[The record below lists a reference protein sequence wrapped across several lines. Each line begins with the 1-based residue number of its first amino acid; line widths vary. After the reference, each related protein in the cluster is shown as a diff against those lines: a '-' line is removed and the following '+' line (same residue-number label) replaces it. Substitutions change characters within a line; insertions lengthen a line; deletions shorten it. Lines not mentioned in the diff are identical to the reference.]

1 MNTTTARPHA
11 SRLTPVLLVLLFFGP
26 LVAATLMYTFGGDDF
41 RPARSTAHGELLAD
55 PSTLPDTGYRAS
67 DGTDFTFR
75 HKWTLI
81 EVTAGDCDDACRESL
96 YRTRQVRR
104 ALGKEMSRVQR
115 VLVPTGALP
124 PADFIAREHPGLI
137 LVEPGTPARATLDA
151 ALGPGSAGAIYIA
164 DPLGNVIMRFP
175 AGTPMKDLH
184 KDLSLLLKASRIG

>member
-26 LVAATLMYTFGGDDF
+26 LVAATLMYVFGGNEF
-41 RPARSTAHGELLAD
+41 RPARSVAHGELLAD
-55 PSTLPDTGYRAS
+55 PATLPGTEFRTG
-67 DGTDFTFR
+67 DGTAFTF
-75 HKWTLI
+75 HDKWSLI
-81 EVTAGDCDDACRESL
+81 EVTAGDCGDACRESL
-96 YRTRQVRR
+96 YHTRQVRR

-115 VLVPTGALP
+115 VLVPTGAPP
-124 PADFIAREHPGLI
+124 PAEFMAREHPGI
-137 LVEPGTPARATLDA
+137 VTVAAGSPARAALDA
-151 ALGPGSAGAIYIA
+151 ALGPGSAGAVYIA

>member
-26 LVAATLMYTFGGDDF
+26 LLAATLMYLFGGDEF
-41 RPARSTAHGELLAD
+41 RPARSVAHGELLAE
-55 PSTLPDTGYRAS
+55 PVTLPDAGYRAG
-67 DGTDFTFR
+67 DGTAFTF
-75 HKWTLI
+75 HDKWSLI
-81 EVTAGDCDDACRESL
+81 EVTAGDCTDACRESL

-115 VLVPTGALP
+115 LLVPTGAMP
-124 PADFIAREHPGLI
+124 DGDFLAREHPGVILI
-137 LVEPGTPARATLDA
+137 EAGTPARDVLEG
-151 ALGPGSAGAIYIA
+151 ALGPGSAGAVYIA